1 MADKTKAEF
10 LQELKDANT
19 KIFDNVNGAR
29 IEITGSEFDARLDDK
44 AQGLYDQQEYN
55 KIVTNGGQHDDY
67 LNMRIDAINKNI
79 KMNSFVNF
87 LNNFMIEIGDGH
99 FGDVAKNSE
108 VYKEWKAIQDKYTKP

>member
-67 LNMRIDAINKNI
+67 LNMRFNAVSLNSKINN
-79 KMNSFVNF
+79 FVNF
-87 LNNFMIEIGDGH
+87 LDNFMSAIQAGK
-99 FGDVAKNSE
+99 FGTDAQSWDA
-108 VYKEWKAIQDKYTKP
+108 YTEWKAIQDKYTQP

>member
-29 IEITGSEFDARLDDK
+29 IEITGSEFDTRLDDK

-67 LNMRIDAINKNI
+67 LNMRFNAVSSNSKINN
-79 KMNSFVNF
+79 FVNF
-87 LNNFMIEIGDGH
+87 LDNFMSAIQAGK
-99 FGDVAKNSE
+99 FGTDAQSWDA
-108 VYKEWKAIQDKYTKP
+108 YTEWKAIQDKYTQP

>member
-29 IEITGSEFDARLDDK
+29 IEITGSEYDARLDDK
-44 AQGLYDQQEYN
+44 AQGLYDSQEYD

-67 LNMRIDAINKNI
+67 LNMRFNAVSSNSKINN
-79 KMNSFVNF
+79 FVNF
-87 LNNFMIEIGDGH
+87 LDNFMLAIQAGK
-99 FGDVAKNSE
+99 FGTDAQSWDA
-108 VYKEWKAIQDKYTKP
+108 YTEWKAIQDKYTQP

>member
-67 LNMRIDAINKNI
+67 LNMRFNAVSSNSKINN
-79 KMNSFVNF
+79 FVNF
-87 LNNFMIEIGDGH
+87 LDNFMSAIQAGK
-99 FGDVAKNSE
+99 FGTDAQSWDA
-108 VYKEWKAIQDKYTKP
+108 YTEWKAIQDKYTQP